1 MCRRTDIR
9 KKISS
14 NILIVHMGFE
24 INGVPSPCHIWT
36 GSHSG
41 DGRGGGYP
49 RMSLD
54 GQTVAVHI
62 VAFTNKNGFVPGKKQ
77 IDHMC
82 NNRLCV
88 NEDHLQMVTHKKNQQ
103 LRIQKSRKASDVA
116 PTHPAQHCELR
127 SNGTPVHD
135 RGREDL
141 PELGRVQEDE
151 EAGIEGSFDG
161 RYPPD
166 HAFWSSPA
174 DVLSGP
180 SHPTPEGG

>member
-1 MCRRTDIR
+1 MCRRTDIG

-14 NILIVHMGFE
+14 NISVVHMGFE
-24 INGVPSPCHIWT
+24 INGVPSPCYIWT

-88 NEDHLQMVTHKKNQQ
+88 NEDHLQMVTHKKNQK
-103 LRIQKSRKASDVA
+103 LRIQRSRKAPDVA

-127 SNGTPVHD
+127 SYGTAVHGI
-135 RGREDL
+135 GREDL
-141 PELGRVQEDE
+141 SELGRVQEN
-151 EAGIEGSFDG
+151 EGKRS
-161 RYPPD
+161 RRRP
-166 HAFWSSPA
+166 
-174 DVLSGP
+174 
-180 SHPTPEGG
+180 